1 MNEITRRFALP
12 YIMPAQAQ
20 KHVPH
25 NQALNDLDILIHA
38 SAIDDTHSTP
48 PTSAIEG
55 DCHIIGADAVGDWAG
70 RDGEIALMQDGIWR
84 FIRPQTGLLVWVQ
97 ATQTL
102 KVYHA
107 GDWQTV
113 VSDTGSGT
121 GTGTGADGLSAYDL
135 AVSQGYTGSLSEWL
149 ASLVGPTSATGPAG
163 PKGPTGPAGA
173 DGRDGT
179 NGVDGTNGA
188 DGRDGTNGSDGASA
202 YDIWISQGNTGTEA
216 DFLESLSVSTSD
228 TSKFAY
234 KAATDLNEA
243 LPAFPVTDGISLAFI
258 PSLKIS
264 TIDFS
269 DPTAPKILAL
279 RDSATGIEMTSYPT
293 EPPLLKYSSKNN
305 LYYMYTDGASMGL
318 GLDDF
323 PISKIVSAD
332 GEAASVVCISTLNV
346 SNQSNFGYTTKL
358 GPNEYSNT
366 RRMGVHFPWGNG
378 NFYWDFG
385 STSNGRVNTGSQKH
399 LADNSTIRT
408 IALTASSTTQKIT
421 VDGQTLAEANPAS
434 SFGSEGVVSDEV
446 GSLGFGYKTATAGN
460 PADFA
465 KMNCFAFIIYN
476 RALTDE
482 EISKINLWK
491 KNVIGETL

>member
-38 SAIDDTHSTP
+38 SAIDDTRSSP
-48 PTSAIEG
+48 PTDAVEG

-70 RDGEIALMQDGIWR
+70 RDGEIAIMQSGIWR
-84 FIRPQTGLLVWVQ
+84 FMLPQTGVLVWVQ

-102 KVYHA
+102 NVYHA

-113 VSDTGSGT
+113 VSNSGSGT
-121 GTGTGADGLSAYDL
+121 GT
-135 AVSQGYTGSLSEWL
+135 
-149 ASLVGPTSATGPAG
+149 
-163 PKGPTGPAGA
+163 GA

-179 NGVDGTNGA
+179 NGVDGAN
-188 DGRDGTNGSDGASA
+188 GRDGTDGASA
-202 YDIWISQGNTGTEA
+202 YEIWIAQGNTGTEA
-216 DFLESLSVSTSD
+216 DFLASLSAPTSD

-279 RDSATGIEMTSYPT
+279 RDSATGVELTSYPT
-293 EPPLLKYSSKNN
+293 EPPVLKYSSKNN
-305 LYYMYTDGASMGL
+305 MYYMYTDGVGMGL

-332 GEAASVVCISTLNV
+332 GEAASIVCLSTLNV

-358 GPNEYSNT
+358 GPNEYSST

-385 STSNGRVNTGSQKH
+385 NAINGRINTGSHKS
-399 LADNSTIRT
+399 LADNTTIRT

-421 VDGQTLAEANPAS
+421 IDGQILAEDNPAS
-434 SFGSEGVVSDEV
+434 SFGSGGVVSDEV
-446 GSLGFGYKTATAGN
+446 GSLGFGYKMSPEGSPAG
-460 PADFA
+460 FA
-465 KMNCFAFIIYN
+465 KMNCFAFIVYN
-476 RALTDE
+476 RELTDE

-491 KNVIGETL
+491 NNVIGSTL